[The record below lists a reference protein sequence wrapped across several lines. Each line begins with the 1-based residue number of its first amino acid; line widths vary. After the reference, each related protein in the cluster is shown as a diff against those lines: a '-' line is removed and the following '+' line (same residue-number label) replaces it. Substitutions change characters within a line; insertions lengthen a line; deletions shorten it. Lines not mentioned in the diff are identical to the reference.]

1 MARLTRHQLKQDE
14 LSARLATWTD
24 YSVKHRKQLSL
35 GLAIGL
41 GVLAVAIGAFYF
53 IRGAQN
59 NAAAAFARALN
70 TYHAPVMASPPNVPN
85 LEVYKTNDEKNQK
98 ALDAFNQVAKDYSYY
113 AAGRLARYYAAI
125 CLRDLGKFPE
135 AEKEFLALSQGG
147 DAQLASLAKVGLAS
161 VYEQSNRAAE
171 AENIYKDLEEHPSE
185 TVPKSA
191 AMVALADLYFK
202 TNPAAATK
210 LYQQIQKDYV
220 GSPAA
225 EHATQM
231 LAKLSH

>member
-1 MARLTRHQLKQDE
+1 LARLTRHQLKQDE

-24 YSVKHRKQLSL
+24 YSLKHRKQISL

-41 GVLAVAIGAFYF
+41 GVLAVGIGAYYF

-59 NAAAAFARALN
+59 NAAAAFAKALN
-70 TYHAPVMASPPNVPN
+70 TYHAPVMVSPPNVPN

-98 ALDAFNQVAKDYSYY
+98 ALDAFNQVAKDYSHY
-113 AAGRLARYYAAI
+113 AAGRLARYYAAV

-135 AEKEFLALSQGG
+135 AEKEFQALSQGG

-161 VYEQSNRAAE
+161 VYEQTKRDAE
-171 AENIYKDLEEHPSE
+171 AEKVYKDLEAHPTE
-185 TVPKSA
+185 TVPKASA
-191 AMVALADLYFK
+191 LVARADLYRK
-202 TNPAAATK
+202 TNPAEATT

-225 EHATQM
+225 EYAGQELTRLPH
-231 LAKLSH
+231 